1 MKISVT
7 NLKNIFKKVIGS
19 ENESV
24 SSEEPKSEQVQQIE
38 KVQQKAEKMQEN
50 QAQPVKVI
58 KDSQP
63 EKQLLGTSAGT
74 IIQILPASATYPFAV
89 LFA

>member
-38 KVQQKAEKMQEN
+38 KVQAEGRKG
-50 QAQPVKVI
+50 AGKSGTARKSHKRQP
-58 KDSQP
+58 
-63 EKQLLGTSAGT
+63 A
-74 IIQILPASATYPFAV
+74 
-89 LFA
+89 